1 MSILGSRLIGGR
13 GMKHT
18 ETEQKEKKLREGL
31 KKPQGVVRG
40 REKTVSHRAE
50 DFEHD
55 HPLRQET
62 QSEIAPV
69 DLAYQKIKEMMYH
82 HELVPGQKLLY
93 QELAKKL
100 NMSITP
106 VIQALNRLQLLK
118 IVYSERNKGFY
129 VGEADPVEAEELFIT
144 REALEVFLIPTIL
157 EKMTAKKLE
166 SIERAMKEH
175 VKAVSFPQYRR
186 LLLIIDTNFHLEI
199 IKCAENKV
207 IYDFCKL
214 IFERIYLKYRPEYM
228 REERLKEAAKEH
240 RMLFEAL
247 KNGDLKKTERLIK
260 DHIRSGREHIVNSLW
275 QDRDIK
281 L

>member
-1 MSILGSRLIGGR
+1 LGIRTMASD
-13 GMKHT
+13 
-18 ETEQKEKKLREGL
+18 QKGESPKSGKRKTKGSSAVKGKTVHL
-31 KKPQGVVRG
+31 KKG
-40 REKTVSHRAE
+40 

-55 HPLRQET
+55 HPMKQGAKAEE
-62 QSEIAPV
+62 SPV

-118 IVYSERNKGFY
+118 IVYSERNKGYY
-129 VGEADPVEAEELFIT
+129 VGEADPVEARELFVA
-144 REALEVFLIPTIL
+144 REALEVFLVPTIL
-157 EKMTAKKLE
+157 EKMTPRKLE

-175 VKAVSFPQYRR
+175 VKAVSFPLYRR

-207 IYDFCKL
+207 IYNFCKL

-228 REERLKEAAKEH
+228 REERLKEAAREH

-247 KNGDLKKTERLIK
+247 KNGDVKKTERLIK

-275 QDRDIK
+275 EDRNIT

>member
-1 MSILGSRLIGGR
+1 MTSNQKKENLPSSL
-13 GMKHT
+13 KKVK
-18 ETEQKEKKLREGL
+18 ETNRTKGKKGHVREG
-31 KKPQGVVRG
+31 
-40 REKTVSHRAE
+40 

-55 HPLRQET
+55 HPMK
-62 QSEIAPV
+62 QSNKAEESPV
-69 DLAYQKIKEMMYH
+69 DVAYQKIKEMMYH

-118 IVYSERNKGFY
+118 IVYSERNKGYY
-129 VGEADPVEAEELFIT
+129 VGEADPVEAEELFMA
-144 REALEVFLIPTIL
+144 REALEVFLVPTIL
-157 EKMTAKKLE
+157 EKMTPKKLE
-166 SIERAMKEH
+166 SIEKAMKEH

-186 LLLIIDTNFHLEI
+186 LLLIIDTNFHLEM
-199 IKCAENKV
+199 IKSAENKV
-207 IYDFCKL
+207 IYNFCKL

-240 RMLFEAL
+240 RLLFESL
-247 KNGDLKKTERLIK
+247 KSGDLKKTERLIK

-275 QDRDIK
+275 EDRHIT

>member
-1 MSILGSRLIGGR
+1 MAFNQKKENIPNTPKKSR
-13 GMKHT
+13 
-18 ETEQKEKKLREGL
+18 ETARSKGKSRSVKDG
-31 KKPQGVVRG
+31 
-40 REKTVSHRAE
+40 

-55 HPLRQET
+55 HPMKQATKTED
-62 QSEIAPV
+62 SPV
-69 DLAYQKIKEMMYH
+69 DVAYQKIKEMMYH

-118 IVYSERNKGFY
+118 IVYSERNKGYY
-129 VGEADPVEAEELFIT
+129 VGEADPVEAEELFMA
-144 REALEVFLIPTIL
+144 REALEVFLVPTIL
-157 EKMTAKKLE
+157 EKMTPKKLE
-166 SIERAMKEH
+166 AIEKAMKEH

-186 LLLIIDTNFHLEI
+186 LLLIIDTNFHLEM

-207 IYDFCKL
+207 IYNFCKL

-247 KNGDLKKTERLIK
+247 KSGDVKKTERLIK

-275 QDRDIK
+275 EDRHIT

>member
-1 MSILGSRLIGGR
+1 MESA
-13 GMKHT
+13 
-18 ETEQKEKKLREGL
+18 QKMKKLQEGTKAHRSSGQVRENNSSRRKG
-31 KKPQGVVRG
+31 
-40 REKTVSHRAE
+40 

-62 QSEIAPV
+62 QGEISPV

-144 REALEVFLIPTIL
+144 REALEVFLIPTVL

-247 KNGDLKKTERLIK
+247 KNSDLKKTERLIK
-260 DHIRSGREHIVNSLW
+260 EHIRSGREHIVNSLW
-275 QDRDIK
+275 EDRNLK